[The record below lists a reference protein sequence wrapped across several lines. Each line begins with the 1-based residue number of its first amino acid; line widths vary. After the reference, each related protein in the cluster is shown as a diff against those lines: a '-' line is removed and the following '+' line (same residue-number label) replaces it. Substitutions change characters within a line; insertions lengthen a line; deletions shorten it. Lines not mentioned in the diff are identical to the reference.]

1 MHTFVRL
8 NTIRIFAMSN
18 NNDNRSITTDMD
30 MDMADE
36 PPPPP
41 PKTPISTPV
50 RLAESG
56 NSTSTDTTATTS
68 GQHTTIS
75 AATAHNNPPGP
86 PPNAQVS
93 PLLSGPPLL
102 LVEIEEGTPAAEAL
116 RANADIRVS
125 KVLKAARS
133 TKLQAGVRVLKSAAR
148 RGSGLPGHAGDRR
161 GAPEFVSPRDL
172 VASGADGEQNNGGV
186 VEELTLNAAGVPP
199 PTIPEVDDEGDSD
212 AGSRKKSAIFSPT
225 TTASAAATPVA
236 EALLGGGRDRGDSI
250 ASENSPSE
258 LDSGNEGDSDG
269 AVSDAPLIHQQH
281 QQPSYMV
288 HSLLLASSTN
298 NNQITHAALPA
309 AVAAACRAGE
319 ELERR
324 RCSITTDRPHPH
336 RRAVSHGEEQIT
348 TASPATTPRWSTK
361 NLFKSTKALSPSDD
375 NRYKV
380 SAQSDIIF
388 EERLRRRSSS
398 SNIEVTQSL
407 TRPTTIFRR
416 QTSSEATNRM
426 PSEISVAETVK
437 HTNITDDNHLHD
449 FEDLSDDEILTAL
462 SHENQN
468 TSTLGND
475 DDVLVKKTRVEPIV
489 IKLPDQFTEEVDS
502 KAEKGELEEEED
514 ENRREQMTSS
524 KKKKM
529 LSKRFKLSKEDDEDF
544 YFHGPNSVRRWVN
557 RRRKNE
563 SSDKIRSYVKGKVID
578 GKHELYTM
586 SIAVMLGMRTSIG
599 RTNMEMS
606 ETAHNK
612 LRWLDNDDLMAVV
625 KYVFPPRGGDIT
637 PPHPLSHTFKF
648 KDYSPLGF
656 AYLRRMFGVNE
667 YDFLLSVCGNANYI
681 EFQSNAKSGQFFFY
695 SKDGKYMIKTMTNA
709 ESKFLRRIL
718 PHYFRH
724 CSLNPNT
731 LVTKFLGMYRVKLY
745 HLRRNVK
752 FVVMKSVY
760 DTDKHL
766 DQLFDVK
773 GSSKGRD
780 ARPGEAVK
788 KDNDVRRAL
797 PDGAFVLE
805 PGLRDKLRI
814 QVQKDCEWLKSMK
827 IMDYSMLIGVHNIAA
842 NKSQR
847 PRSAARGRSGGKFP
861 TDQDSVISASSAKS
875 GSQRN
880 LPNDDAAPSVA
891 SSAVEG
897 DEISN
902 SSVDA
907 SHATLE
913 HYLDDDDDDSY
924 LKGSTLRKHG
934 KKRDALPFIDDGSC
948 TVRLVQSVDTED
960 ESTKKEKQRAEAL
973 VEQAIQDMY
982 WPFHRYYDIQGRR
995 RVIPI
1000 RGSLVTDNR
1009 KKGPGHNHQP
1019 ASSLDGEIPFL
1030 SSINEANVESVL
1042 DNGGRVK
1049 LPMFEQPLSFRKD
1062 GGFMMDLTGME
1073 QPLKLSVPGA
1083 LEMVD
1088 YCDGK
1093 IFYMGII
1100 DILQQFNIRKR
1111 VEAKYRRMGTTG
1123 WEAASCVHPNL
1134 YADRFVRFYDE
1145 YTEGINLRENES
1157 ETPDGNESTSV
1168 KDDDDAEDREES
1180 KESETPDDIKDK
1192 AE

>member
-1 MHTFVRL
+1 M
-8 NTIRIFAMSN
+8 
-18 NNDNRSITTDMD
+18 
-30 MDMADE
+30 
-36 PPPPP
+36 
-41 PKTPISTPV
+41 
-50 RLAESG
+50 
-56 NSTSTDTTATTS
+56 
-68 GQHTTIS
+68 
-75 AATAHNNPPGP
+75 
-86 PPNAQVS
+86 
-93 PLLSGPPLL
+93 
-102 LVEIEEGTPAAEAL
+102 
-116 RANADIRVS
+116 
-125 KVLKAARS
+125 LKAARS

-161 GAPEFVSPRDL
+161 GAPAFVSPRDL
-172 VASGADGEQNNGGV
+172 AAEHGNNNIINNSNNAIGNASGGGGEEQQ
-186 VEELTLNAAGVPP
+186 LTLNSASGVPP

-212 AGSRKKSAIFSPT
+212 ADSRTKAALNATSASEASIGLERGESFASEHTPSIDLDLGNNSQHWDGEADANNT
-225 TTASAAATPVA
+225 TTADNIVFGAA
-236 EALLGGGRDRGDSI
+236 
-250 ASENSPSE
+250 SP
-258 LDSGNEGDSDG
+258 
-269 AVSDAPLIHQQH
+269 PPQQYHYHHQQQQH
-281 QQPSYMV
+281 QALPHLQQPSYMV
-288 HSLLLASSTN
+288 HSLLLANSTN
-298 NNQITHAALPA
+298 NNQTTHAALPA

-324 RCSITTDRPHPH
+324 RGTINSSDQQQQQQHNTSH
-336 RRAVSHGEEQIT
+336 RRVVSQGDKQLPN
-348 TASPATTPRWSTK
+348 ASPTNTPRWS
-361 NLFKSTKALSPSDD
+361 LFKSYRGFSPTALSDD
-375 NRYKV
+375 NKSKD
-380 SAQSDIIF
+380 SAENNQHNDAFIPPPPPQ
-388 EERLRRRSSS
+388 RQVRRRSSM
-398 SNIEVTQSL
+398 SNIDTSSAS
-407 TRPTTIFRR
+407 RPTTTIFRR
-416 QTSSEATNRM
+416 GSSSSSNHNIM
-426 PSEISVAETVK
+426 PSEISVAETQK
-437 HTNITDDNHLHD
+437 HANLTNDPSPD
-449 FEDLSDDEILTAL
+449 FEDLSDDEILTA
-462 SHENQN
+462 EFQDKKQ
-468 TSTLGND
+468 TSNLGED
-475 DDVLVKKTRVEPIV
+475 DEEDVVVKKTPVDPIV
-489 IKLPDQFTEEVDS
+489 IKLPDQFNNS
-502 KAEKGELEEEED
+502 EED
-514 ENRREQMTSS
+514 TALKTPSKGQKEATDEKNRQAGLIAT
-524 KKKKM
+524 KKKYNK
-529 LSKRFKLSKEDDEDF
+529 SKRFLTLSKEDSEAF
-544 YFHGPNSVRRWVN
+544 HFHGPNSVRRWVS
-557 RRRKNE
+557 RRKTKE
-563 SSDKIRSYVKGKVID
+563 SADKIRSYVKGKVID

-612 LRWLDNDDLMAVV
+612 LQWLDNDDLMEVV
-625 KYVFPPRGGDIT
+625 KYVFPPRGGTIT

-797 PDGAFVLE
+797 PEGAFVLE

-827 IMDYSMLIGVHNIAA
+827 IMDYSMLIGVHNIA
-842 NKSQR
+842 SSRMQR
-847 PRSAARGRSGGKFP
+847 RPIKIRSMKVPS
-861 TDQDSVISASSAKS
+861 DQDSVISTSSAKS
-875 GSQRN
+875 QQSIQSVRN
-880 LPNDDAAPSVA
+880 LHNDD
-891 SSAVEG
+891 G

-907 SHATLE
+907 SHAAMLE
-913 HYLDDDDDDSY
+913 RYLDDDDDDSY
-924 LKGSTLRKHG
+924 LKGAISRKPG
-934 KKRDALPFIDDGSC
+934 KKRDPMHIMDDNSC
-948 TVRLVQSVDTED
+948 STLRLVQSVEAED
-960 ESTKKEKQRAEAL
+960 ESTMNDKLKAEAL

-995 RVIPI
+995 RVNPI
-1000 RGSLVTDNR
+1000 RSSLVTDNR
-1009 KKGPGHNHQP
+1009 KKGSMQNIQP
-1019 ASSLDGEIPFL
+1019 TKFMKGPMSLL
-1030 SSINEANVESVL
+1030 SSIHESNVESVL
-1042 DNGGRVK
+1042 DNGGRVE
-1049 LPMFEQPLSFRKD
+1049 LPAFEQPLSFRKD
-1062 GGFMMDLTGME
+1062 GGFMMDLTGMQ

-1083 LEMVD
+1083 PEMVE

-1111 VEAKYRRMGTTG
+1111 VEAKYRRLGTKG
-1123 WEAASCVHPNL
+1123 WEAASCVHPTL
-1134 YADRFVRFYDE
+1134 YADRFVRFFDE

-1157 ETPDGNESTSV
+1157 ASTSE
-1168 KDDDDAEDREES
+1168 KEDEQEENN
-1180 KESETPDDIKDK
+1180 EDTPNGIKDK

>member
-1 MHTFVRL
+1 
-8 NTIRIFAMSN
+8 MSTN
-18 NNDNRSITTDMD
+18 NNNI

-41 PKTPISTPV
+41 PPKSPVFSTPMAMG
-50 RLAESG
+50 RSAESG
-56 NSTSTDTTATTS
+56 NSTGTDTTATT
-68 GQHTTIS
+68 GHFTT
-75 AATAHNNPPGP
+75 NPPP
-86 PPNAQVS
+86 PPSVQSS
-93 PLLSGPPLL
+93 PLLSPPLL

-116 RANADIRVS
+116 RANRNVRVS
-125 KVLKAARS
+125 KVLKVARS

-161 GAPEFVSPRDL
+161 GAPAFVSPRDL
-172 VASGADGEQNNGGV
+172 AASGGGVDGEYNNNGVGDDS
-186 VEELTLNAAGVPP
+186 LTLNAAGLPP

-212 AGSRKKSAIFSPT
+212 AGSRMKVLKVSSKSNML
-225 TTASAAATPVA
+225 AAAAAAVASPVS
-236 EALLGGGRDRGDSI
+236 EASVGGGRDRGDSF
-250 ASENSPSE
+250 ASENSPSLE
-258 LDSGNEGDSDG
+258 LDSGNNSEGEGEGDADV
-269 AVSDAPLIHQQH
+269 AVSAASPTPQQQQ

-288 HSLLLASSTN
+288 HSLLLANSANS
-298 NNQITHAALPA
+298 NQTTHAALPA

-324 RCSITTDRPHPH
+324 RGTITSDQHPH
-336 RRAVSHGEEQIT
+336 RRVVSHGGGEQLT
-348 TASPATTPRWSTK
+348 PSPAVTPRWT
-361 NLFKSTKALSPSDD
+361 LFKSFKGLSPTASDD
-375 NRYKV
+375 NRSRDSIADQQQANAINNEQKM
-380 SAQSDIIF
+380 
-388 EERLRRRSSS
+388 RRRLSM
-398 SNIEVTQSL
+398 SNIE
-407 TRPTTIFRR
+407 TRPTTVLRR
-416 QTSSEATNRM
+416 NSFRM
-426 PSEISVAETVK
+426 PSEISVADTEK
-437 HTNITDDNHLHD
+437 HANLTDDHSHD
-449 FEDLSDDEILTAL
+449 FEDLSDDEMLTAETL
-462 SHENQN
+462 DKKK
-468 TSTLGND
+468 TSLLGD
-475 DDVLVKKTRVEPIV
+475 DDEGDVLVKKTHVDPIV
-489 IKLPDQFTEEVDS
+489 IKLPDQFN
-502 KAEKGELEEEED
+502 EED
-514 ENRREQMTSS
+514 SNAQKEQQEETDDEKARQAEITAS

-529 LSKRFKLSKEDDEDF
+529 LSKRFLTSLSKEDNDAF
-544 YFHGPNSVRRWVN
+544 HFHGPNSVRKWVN
-557 RRRKNE
+557 RRRTKE
-563 SSDKIRSYVKGKVID
+563 SADKIRSYVKGKVID
-578 GKHELYTM
+578 GKHELYAM
-586 SIAVMLGMRTSIG
+586 SIAVMYGMRTSIG
-599 RTNMEMS
+599 RTNMDMS

-612 LRWLDNDDLMAVV
+612 LQWLDNDDLMAVV
-625 KYVFPPRGGDIT
+625 KYVFPPRGGTIT

-667 YDFLLSVCGNANYI
+667 YDFICSVCGNANYI

-724 CSLNPNT
+724 CSQNPNT

-814 QVQKDCEWLKSMK
+814 QVQRDCEWLKSMK
-827 IMDYSMLIGVHNIAA
+827 IMDYSMLIGVHNIAS
-842 NKSQR
+842 NRSQR
-847 PRSAARGRSGGKFP
+847 RPMRVRSNRVA
-861 TDQDSVISASSAKS
+861 TDQDSVISTSSAKS
-875 GSQRN
+875 GSQHSIQSVRN
-880 LPNDDAAPSVA
+880 FPNDDA
-891 SSAVEG
+891 
-897 DEISN
+897 DDISN

-907 SHATLE
+907 SHAATLE

-924 LKGSTLRKHG
+924 LKGSTIRKQG
-934 KKRDALPFIDDGSC
+934 KKRDSAPLMDDGSC
-948 TVRLVQSVDTED
+948 STLRLVQSVEGED
-960 ESTKKEKQRAEAL
+960 ESTVKDKLKAEAV

-995 RVIPI
+995 RVNPI
-1000 RGSLVTDNR
+1000 RKSLVTDNR
-1009 KKGPGHNHQP
+1009 KKGPGPNRQP
-1019 ASSLDGEIPFL
+1019 GTTLDAPIALL
-1030 SSINEANVESVL
+1030 SSINETNVESVL
-1042 DNGGRVK
+1042 DNGGRVE
-1049 LPMFEQPLSFRKD
+1049 LPDFEQPLSFRKD
-1062 GGFMMDLTGME
+1062 GGFMMDLTGMQ
-1073 QPLKLSVPGA
+1073 QPLQLSVPGA
-1083 LEMVD
+1083 PEMVD

-1111 VEAKYRRMGTTG
+1111 VEAKYRRIGTTG
-1123 WEAASCVHPNL
+1123 WEAASCVHPSL
-1134 YADRFVRFYDE
+1134 YAERFVRFYDE

-1157 ETPDGNESTSV
+1157 ETPDGNESSTSER
-1168 KDDDDAEDREES
+1168 DDDDAEGQEES
-1180 KESETPDDIKDK
+1180 KEAETSDDIKDK

>member
-1 MHTFVRL
+1 M
-8 NTIRIFAMSN
+8 MKKN
-18 NNDNRSITTDMD
+18 NNNNNIIAT
-30 MDMADE
+30 DMADK

-41 PKTPISTPV
+41 PTTPAYSPKVTKS
-50 RLAESG
+50 AESG
-56 NSTSTDTTATTS
+56 NSTSTETTA
-68 GQHTTIS
+68 
-75 AATAHNNPPGP
+75 P
-86 PPNAQVS
+86 PPPPAGTQS
-93 PLLSGPPLL
+93 PLLSPLL

-116 RANADIRVS
+116 KANADIRVS
-125 KVLKAARS
+125 KVRKAARS
-133 TKLQAGVRVLKSAAR
+133 TKLQAGVRVLKSSAR
-148 RGSGLPGHAGDRR
+148 IASGQPGHAGDRR
-161 GAPEFVSPRDL
+161 GAPAFVSPREL
-172 VASGADGEQNNGGV
+172 AATGEADES
-186 VEELTLNAAGVPP
+186 LALSAAGAQP
-199 PTIPEVDDEGDSD
+199 PTIPEVDNEGDSD
-212 AGSRKKSAIFSPT
+212 AGSRKKVVIFSPT
-225 TTASAAATPVA
+225 TSSKADDS
-236 EALLGGGRDRGDSI
+236 LGGGRDRGDSI
-250 ASENSPSE
+250 GSENSQSI
-258 LDSGNEGDSDG
+258 DSGNSAVGDGVG
-269 AVSDAPLIHQQH
+269 AAPQQQ

-288 HSLLLASSTN
+288 HSLLLANSTN

-319 ELERR
+319 EMERQR
-324 RCSITTDRPHPH
+324 EHQNH
-336 RRAVSHGEEQIT
+336 RRIVSSGGEPKLL
-348 TASPATTPRWSTK
+348 SPTSQRWSTK
-361 NLFKSTKALSPSDD
+361 NLFKSSKAFSLTATSDD
-375 NRYKV
+375 RSKA
-380 SAQSDIIF
+380 SASDAKNQQSDQAIA
-388 EERLRRRSSS
+388 EKQRRRSSTSDVAVS
-398 SNIEVTQSL
+398 SSI
-407 TRPTTIFRR
+407 TRPSTIFRR
-416 QTSSEATNRM
+416 SSSEDVPNRM
-426 PSEISVAETVK
+426 PSEISVAETEK
-437 HTNITDDNHLHD
+437 HANVTISND
-449 FEDLSDDEILTAL
+449 FGDLSDDEMLTAEIDDKL
-462 SHENQN
+462 QTSNIENDQE
-468 TSTLGND
+468 
-475 DDVLVKKTRVEPIV
+475 VIVKKTHINPILINV
-489 IKLPDQFTEEVDS
+489 PDQYTED
-502 KAEKGELEEEED
+502 EED
-514 ENRREQMTSS
+514 ENNKRAEMAAT

-529 LSKRFKLSKEDDEDF
+529 LSKRFKLSSKEDRDDDEA
-544 YFHGPNSVRRWVN
+544 FHFQGPSSVRKFIK
-557 RRRKNE
+557 RRRSKH
-563 SSDKIRSYVKGKVID
+563 SSDKMRSYVKGKVID

-606 ETAHNK
+606 ETAHNER
-612 LRWLDNDDLMAVV
+612 RWLDNDDLMAVV

-797 PDGAFVLE
+797 PEGAFTLE
-805 PGLRDKLRI
+805 PSLRDKLRV
-814 QVQKDCEWLKSMK
+814 QVKKDCEWLKSMK
-827 IMDYSMLIGVHNIAA
+827 IMDYSMLIGVHNIAPNRKQPKA
-842 NKSQR
+842 SM
-847 PRSAARGRSGGKFP
+847 RGKGSKGP
-861 TDQDSVISASSAKS
+861 TDQDSVLSASSANS
-875 GSQRN
+875 GSKQSIQSIRN
-880 LPNDDAAPSVA
+880 TNQDEV
-891 SSAVEG
+891 
-897 DEISN
+897 DEIS
-902 SSVDA
+902 SADA
-907 SHATLE
+907 SLLHD
-913 HYLDDDDDDSY
+913 YLDDDDDDDSY
-924 LKGSTLRKHG
+924 LKGSNLRKLG
-934 KKRDALPFIDDGSC
+934 KKRDALNVADDGSF
-948 TVRLVQSVDTED
+948 TVRLARSVDTED
-960 ESTKKEKQRAEAL
+960 ESTKRVQKSEAI
-973 VEQAIQDMY
+973 VEQAIEDMY

-995 RVIPI
+995 RVNPI
-1000 RGSLVTDNR
+1000 RSSLVTDNR
-1009 KKGPGHNHQP
+1009 KKGARQNGNSETSALQLPP
-1019 ASSLDGEIPFL
+1019 LL

-1042 DNGGRVK
+1042 DNGGRVE
-1049 LPMFEQPLSFRKD
+1049 LPTFEQPLSFRKD

-1083 LEMVD
+1083 PEMVE

-1111 VEAKYRRMGTTG
+1111 VEARYRKIGTVG

-1145 YTEGINLRENES
+1145 YTEGINLRETDANNASMSEEEDEEEENVELEHNEADS
-1157 ETPDGNESTSV
+1157 EIIEG
-1168 KDDDDAEDREES
+1168 K
-1180 KESETPDDIKDK
+1180 SE
-1192 AE
+1192 

>member
-1 MHTFVRL
+1 
-8 NTIRIFAMSN
+8 MSN
-18 NNDNRSITTDMD
+18 NNNKRGIAF
-30 MDMADE
+30 DMADT

-41 PKTPISTPV
+41 PKTPVSSNPLG
-50 RLAESG
+50 RSAESS
-56 NSTSTDTTATTS
+56 NSTSTDTT
-68 GQHTTIS
+68 GQYTTI
-75 AATAHNNPPGP
+75 TADTARPPGP
-86 PPNAQVS
+86 PPNVQSS
-93 PLLSGPPLL
+93 PLLSPPLL

-133 TKLQAGVRVLKSAAR
+133 TKIQAGVRVLKSAAR
-148 RGSGLPGHAGDRR
+148 SGCGLPGHAGDRR
-161 GAPEFVSPRDL
+161 GAPAFVSPRDL
-172 VASGADGEQNNGGV
+172 AASGAADGEHGGV
-186 VEELTLNAAGVPP
+186 AEESLAMNAAGVPP

-212 AGSRKKSAIFSPT
+212 AGSRKKGVTVSPKT
-225 TTASAAATPVA
+225 TVPPAAAKHGA
-236 EALLGGGRDRGDSI
+236 EASVGGGRDRGDSI
-250 ASENSPSE
+250 SSENPPSLE
-258 LDSGNEGDSDG
+258 LDAGNSVGGADG
-269 AVSDAPLIHQQH
+269 AVIAAAAALPTPQQ

-319 ELERR
+319 ELERER
-324 RCSITTDRPHPH
+324 RRTITAYRPPSASDSH
-336 RRAVSHGEEQIT
+336 RRVVSHGGEQMK
-348 TASPATTPRWSTK
+348 ASPSTTPRWSTK
-361 NLFKSTKALSPSDD
+361 NLFKSSKLLSPTASDD
-375 NRYKV
+375 NRSKA
-380 SAQSDIIF
+380 SAPDVIADHQQSDIIVH
-388 EERLRRRSSS
+388 ERLHRRASSGT
-398 SNIEVTQSL
+398 IEVTPSL
-407 TRPTTIFRR
+407 TPRPTVIRR
-416 QTSSEATNRM
+416 HSSLEAPNRM
-426 PSEISVAETVK
+426 PSEISVAETEK
-437 HTNITDDNHLHD
+437 HTNLTNDHHLHD
-449 FEDLSDDEILTAL
+449 FDDLSDDEILTAEF
-462 SHENQN
+462 HDQKK
-468 TSTLGND
+468 TSVLGND
-475 DDVLVKKTRVEPIV
+475 EDVSVKKTHVDPIV
-489 IKLPDQFTEEVDS
+489 IKLPDQFTEEDS
-502 KAEKGELEEEED
+502 KAQKGQQEEED
-514 ENRREQMTSS
+514 DHRQAEMTAS

-529 LSKRFKLSKEDDEDF
+529 LSKRFKLSKEDDEAF
-544 YFHGPNSVRRWVN
+544 HFHGPNSVRKWVN
-557 RRRKNE
+557 RRRTKE
-563 SSDKIRSYVKGKVID
+563 SGDKRRSYVKGKVID

-625 KYVFPPRGGDIT
+625 KYVFPPRGGTIT

-780 ARPGEAVK
+780 AKPGEAVK

-814 QVQKDCEWLKSMK
+814 QVQKDCDWLKSMK
-827 IMDYSMLIGVHNIAA
+827 IMDYSMLIGVHNIRSQRRSVMRGKSG
-842 NKSQR
+842 KSQ
-847 PRSAARGRSGGKFP
+847 
-861 TDQDSVISASSAKS
+861 TDQDSVISSSSAKS
-875 GSQRN
+875 GSQQSLQSFQSIRN
-880 LPNDDAAPSVA
+880 VPNDDA
-891 SSAVEG
+891 

-924 LKGSTLRKHG
+924 LKGSTSRKHG
-934 KKRDALPFIDDGSC
+934 KKRDAVPTMEDGNC
-948 TVRLVQSVDTED
+948 TLRLVQSVDADD
-960 ESTKKEKQRAEAL
+960 ESAAKKDKEKADAL

-995 RVIPI
+995 RLNPI
-1000 RGSLVTDNR
+1000 RSSLVTDNR
-1009 KKGPGHNHQP
+1009 KKAPGQNHHQT
-1019 ASSLDGEIPFL
+1019 SLGGAMSLL
-1030 SSINEANVESVL
+1030 SSINESNVESVL
-1042 DNGGRVK
+1042 DNGGRVE
-1049 LPMFEQPLSFRKD
+1049 LPTFEQPLSFRKD

-1083 LEMVD
+1083 PEMVD

-1111 VEAKYRRMGTTG
+1111 VEAKYRRIGTKG
-1123 WEAASCVHPNL
+1123 WEAASCVHPSL

-1145 YTEGINLRENES
+1145 YTEGINLREDESESPDGNASTSEKDDDNEAKGQES
-1157 ETPDGNESTSV
+1157 ETPNE
-1168 KDDDDAEDREES
+1168 
-1180 KESETPDDIKDK
+1180 IKDK

>member
-1 MHTFVRL
+1 MSAKS
-8 NTIRIFAMSN
+8 NANFANNMSN
-18 NNDNRSITTDMD
+18 KRSTFDV
-30 MDMADE
+30 ADT

-41 PKTPISTPV
+41 PKAPVISPPLG
-50 RLAESG
+50 RSAESG
-56 NSTSTDTTATTS
+56 NSTSTDTT
-68 GQHTTIS
+68 I
-75 AATAHNNPPGP
+75 TADTARPPGP
-86 PPNAQVS
+86 PANAQAS
-93 PLLSGPPLL
+93 PLLSTPLL

-148 RGSGLPGHAGDRR
+148 RGTGLPGHAGDRR
-161 GAPEFVSPRDL
+161 GAPAFVSPRDL
-172 VASGADGEQNNGGV
+172 AVSGADGEHSGV
-186 VEELTLNAAGVPP
+186 AEESLTTNAAGLPP

-212 AGSRKKSAIFSPT
+212 AGSRKKGVIAPPK
-225 TTASAAATPVA
+225 TPVPPAAKPGA
-236 EALLGGGRDRGDSI
+236 EAPLRGRDRGDSI
-250 ASENSPSE
+250 SSENSP
-258 LDSGNEGDSDG
+258 LDSGNSVGGADG
-269 AVSDAPLIHQQH
+269 AVIAASALPTPQQ

-298 NNQITHAALPA
+298 NNRIAHAALPA

-324 RCSITTDRPHPH
+324 RCTMTPYRPSSADHPH
-336 RRAVSHGEEQIT
+336 RRVVSHGGEQLKT
-348 TASPATTPRWSTK
+348 SPATTPRWSTK
-361 NLFKSTKALSPSDD
+361 KNLFKSSKLSSPTASDD
-375 NRYKV
+375 RLSKAAV
-380 SAQSDIIF
+380 PDAIAGQQQSDIIVQ
-388 EERLRRRSSS
+388 ERLCRRASSS
-398 SNIEVTQSL
+398 KIEVAPSL
-407 TRPTTIFRR
+407 PRPTITRR
-416 QTSSEATNRM
+416 HSSLDAPSRM
-426 PSEISVAETVK
+426 PSEISVAETEK
-437 HTNITDDNHLHD
+437 HTNLTNYHLHD
-449 FEDLSDDEILTAL
+449 FDDLSDDEILTAEF
-462 SHENQN
+462 HDQKR
-468 TSTLGND
+468 TSNLGND
-475 DDVLVKKTRVEPIV
+475 EDVSVKKAHVDPIV
-489 IKLPDQFTEEVDS
+489 IKLPDQFSDEGS
-502 KAEKGELEEEED
+502 KAQKGQQEEED
-514 ENRREQMTSS
+514 ENRHAERK

-529 LSKRFKLSKEDDEDF
+529 LSKRYKFSKEDDELF
-544 YFHGPNSVRRWVN
+544 HFHGPNSVRRWVN
-557 RRRKNE
+557 SRRTQE
-563 SSDKIRSYVKGKVID
+563 SGDKMRSYVKGKVID

-625 KYVFPPRGGDIT
+625 KYVFPPRGGIIT

-814 QVQKDCEWLKSMK
+814 QVQKDCDWLKSMK
-827 IMDYSMLIGVHNIAA
+827 IMDYSMLIGVHNIVA
-842 NKSQR
+842 NRSQKRTTMRGKS
-847 PRSAARGRSGGKFP
+847 SKGP
-861 TDQDSVISASSAKS
+861 TDQDSVISSSSAKS
-875 GSQRN
+875 GSQQSIQSIRN
-880 LPNDDAAPSVA
+880 VPNDDA
-891 SSAVEG
+891 
-897 DEISN
+897 DEI

-924 LKGSTLRKHG
+924 LKGSTTSRKHG
-934 KKRDALPFIDDGSC
+934 KKRDTVSMMDDGSC
-948 TVRLVQSVDTED
+948 TVRLVRSGDAED
-960 ESTKKEKQRAEAL
+960 ESAKKDKQKAEAL

-995 RVIPI
+995 RLNPI
-1000 RGSLVTDNR
+1000 RSSLVADNR
-1009 KKGPGHNHQP
+1009 KKVPGRNHDQT
-1019 ASSLDGEIPFL
+1019 SLDGAISLL
-1030 SSINEANVESVL
+1030 SSINESNVESVL
-1042 DNGGRVK
+1042 DNGGKVE
-1049 LPMFEQPLSFRKD
+1049 LPTFEQPLSFRKD

-1073 QPLKLSVPGA
+1073 QPLKLRVPGA
-1083 LEMVD
+1083 PEMVD

-1111 VEAKYRRMGTTG
+1111 VEAKYRRIGTKG

-1157 ETPDGNESTSV
+1157 ESPDGIASASK
-1168 KDDDDAEDREES
+1168 KDEDDAKEKEDNKVS
-1180 KESETPDDIKDK
+1180 ATPNYIKDK

>member
-1 MHTFVRL
+1 M
-8 NTIRIFAMSN
+8 MSN
-18 NNDNRSITTDMD
+18 NNNSRTVTLDL
-30 MDMADE
+30 ADE

-41 PKTPISTPV
+41 PKSPVFSTPIIGKS
-50 RLAESG
+50 AESS
-56 NSTSTDTTATTS
+56 NSTSTDTT
-68 GQHTTIS
+68 GQNTTIT
-75 AATAHNNPPGP
+75 AAAHP
-86 PPNAQVS
+86 PPPPSAQSS
-93 PLLSGPPLL
+93 PLLSPPPVL

-116 RANADIRVS
+116 RANRNVRVS

-172 VASGADGEQNNGGV
+172 AASGGGVDGEFSNSHGAG
-186 VEELTLNAAGVPP
+186 EESLTLNAAGLPP

-212 AGSRKKSAIFSPT
+212 AGSRKKVVKIPSRTNMTPPPPP
-225 TTASAAATPVA
+225 SAAATPVS
-236 EALLGGGRDRGDSI
+236 EASIGGRDRGDSL
-250 ASENSPSE
+250 ASENPPSLE
-258 LDSGNEGDSDG
+258 LDSDYNGEGDADVP
-269 AVSDAPLIHQQH
+269 VSSAPPTSQQLQQQH

-288 HSLLLASSTN
+288 HSLLLANSSN
-298 NNQITHAALPA
+298 NNHTTHAALPA

-324 RCSITTDRPHPH
+324 RGTITTEQHIH
-336 RRAVSHGEEQIT
+336 HQRAVSHGVDQI
-348 TASPATTPRWSTK
+348 AISPLVTPKWS
-361 NLFKSTKALSPSDD
+361 LFKSYKGLPPTSPSDD
-375 NRYKV
+375 NKSKD
-380 SAQSDIIF
+380 SAAHQQQDDDINDDQ
-388 EERLRRRSSS
+388 RMRRRSSTS
-398 SNIEVTQSL
+398 LIE

-416 QTSSEATNRM
+416 ASSSSFRM
-426 PSEISVAETVK
+426 PSEISVAETEK
-437 HTNITDDNHLHD
+437 HANIINDNLHD
-449 FEDLSDDEILTAL
+449 FEDLSDDELLTAEFHDKKKSSL
-462 SHENQN
+462 
-468 TSTLGND
+468 LCDGD
-475 DDVLVKKTRVEPIV
+475 DAEGVLMKKTQVDPIV
-489 IKLPDQFTEEVDS
+489 IKLPDQFNVEDSTAQKGRQEETDEGKKLYEMAALKKKKGRS
-502 KAEKGELEEEED
+502 KRFL
-514 ENRREQMTSS
+514 TSS
-524 KKKKM
+524 K
-529 LSKRFKLSKEDDEDF
+529 EDNEAF
-544 YFHGPNSVRRWVN
+544 HFHGPNSVRKWVN
-557 RRRKNE
+557 RRRTKV
-563 SSDKIRSYVKGKVID
+563 STDKMRSYVKGKVID

-612 LRWLDNDDLMAVV
+612 LQWLDNDDLMEVV
-625 KYVFPPRGGDIT
+625 KYVFPPRGGTIT

-724 CSLNPNT
+724 CSQNPNT

-780 ARPGEAVK
+780 AKPGEAVK
-788 KDNDVRRAL
+788 KDNDVRRSL

-805 PGLRDKLRI
+805 PSLRDKLRI
-814 QVQKDCEWLKSMK
+814 QVRKDCEWLKSMK
-827 IMDYSMLIGVHNIAA
+827 IMDYSMLIGVHNIAT
-842 NKSQR
+842 NRSQR
-847 PRSAARGRSGGKFP
+847 KPVRVKSGKVP
-861 TDQDSVISASSAKS
+861 TDQDSVVSTSSAKS
-875 GSQRN
+875 GSQQSLQSVRN
-880 LPNDDAAPSVA
+880 FQNDDA
-891 SSAVEG
+891 

-907 SHATLE
+907 SHAATLE

-924 LKGSTLRKHG
+924 LKGSTARKQG
-934 KKRDALPFIDDGSC
+934 KKRDTMPLMDALLDDSS
-948 TVRLVQSVDTED
+948 TLRLIQSVETED
-960 ESTKKEKQRAEAL
+960 ESTMKDKLKAEAL

-982 WPFHRYYDIQGRR
+982 WPFHRFYDIQGRR
-995 RVIPI
+995 RVNPI
-1000 RGSLVTDNR
+1000 RKSLVTDNR
-1009 KKGPGHNHQP
+1009 KKGPGQNRQP
-1019 ASSLDGEIPFL
+1019 VSALSNPISLL
-1030 SSINEANVESVL
+1030 TSINESNVESVL
-1042 DNGGRVK
+1042 DNGGRVE
-1049 LPMFEQPLSFRKD
+1049 LPTFEQPLSFRKD
-1062 GGFMMDLTGME
+1062 GGFMMDLTGMQ

-1083 LEMVD
+1083 PEMVD

-1111 VEAKYRRMGTTG
+1111 IEAKYRRIGTKG

-1145 YTEGINLRENES
+1145 YTEGINLRENDG
-1157 ETPDGNESTSV
+1157 ETPDDGNESSSE
-1168 KDDDDAEDREES
+1168 KEDNGMDGQEEN
-1180 KESETPDDIKDK
+1180 KECETPDSIKDT